1 MSQLASPSSAQV
13 AAPGALAWIDKLG
26 QHRGLIFPVGC
37 IALLLVLLVP
47 LPSAIL
53 DLLLVLNITF
63 SIVLLVTAIYVKSPL
78 EFAVLPSLLLATTM
92 FRLVLNVATTRLIL
106 NAGGGGAS
114 AEAAAGDAGD
124 VVRAFSDFV
133 TGGSMAVGFIIFAI
147 IFVIQFVVITKG
159 ATRISEV
166 AARFTLDAMP
176 GKQMAIDADLNAGL
190 LDEQTARKR
199 REEVTQEADFYGA
212 MDGASKFTRGDAIAG
227 IIITLVNVAGGMYV
241 GLVERGWALAETAE
255 LFTRLT
261 IGDGLV
267 SQVPAFVTALGAALI
282 VTRSSTRSELGE
294 EVAKQVAD
302 NPKPLIISAVFLGL
316 MAFTGLPAMP
326 LLVVGLCC
334 GGLAFMLYRGKRI
347 ESEVGERRAMSD
359 AAREQDKPRPVEELL
374 EVDAMELEIGYGLLS
389 LVDEE
394 QNGDLLA
401 RVGIIRRQ
409 VAAELGLLVPAIRIR
424 DNVQLGPNDYQ
435 IKVRGMAVSRG
446 EAYPDQYL
454 AMDNGTVAGELQ
466 HAYKTT
472 EPAFGLPAYWITAP
486 QKPEAEL
493 LNYTVAETTAVIVTH
508 LTEVIRRHAH
518 ELLGRQDVRK
528 LIDGLKE
535 RVPALVE
542 EVVPAVVKFG
552 EVQKVLQN
560 LLKERVPIRDLE
572 TILETLG
579 DYGGRTKDTDV
590 LAEYCRNALAR
601 TICKQYVDEEDRL
614 HCITLDPALEDA
626 VAQHLQQDDKSV
638 AATNTMPP
646 GPAQAVVRVI
656 AEKVAELTAT
666 GRPGVVVC
674 GPHVRLPIR
683 RLLEGTLP
691 QVAVVGYNEI
701 VPDVHVEA
709 VAMAGL
715 N

>member
-1 MSQLASPSSAQV
+1 MSSVASPSSSGV
-13 AAPGALAWIDKLG
+13 GIGANPAWFDAIG
-26 QHRGLIFPVGC
+26 RHRALIFPVAC

-63 SIVLLVTAIYVKSPL
+63 SLVLLVTAIYVKSPL

-106 NAGGGGAS
+106 NAGQGGTAD
-114 AEAAAGDAGD
+114 AAADDAGH
-124 VVRAFSDFV
+124 VVKAFAEFV

-190 LDEQTARKR
+190 LDEQTAKKR
-199 REEVTQEADFYGA
+199 REEVAQEADFYGA
-212 MDGASKFTRGDAIAG
+212 MDGASKFTRGDAVAG

-241 GLVERGWALAETAE
+241 GLVERGWPLADTAK
-255 LFTRLT
+255 LFTTLT

-267 SQVPAFVTALGAALI
+267 SQVPAFITALGAALI

-294 EVAKQVAD
+294 EIAAQVAA
-302 NPKPLIISAVFLGL
+302 NPKPLIIAGAFLGL
-316 MAFTGLPAMP
+316 MAFTGLPAIP
-326 LLVVGLCC
+326 LIVVGLCC
-334 GGLAFMLYRGKRI
+334 GGLAYMLNRGQKREAQI
-347 ESEVGERRAMSD
+347 ADRRQMAEAS
-359 AAREQDKPRPVEELL
+359 QTQNQPRPVEELL
-374 EVDAMELEIGYGLLS
+374 EVDAMSLEVGYGLLP
-389 LVDEE
+389 LVEE
-394 QNGDLLA
+394 TKGGDLLE
-401 RVGIIRRQ
+401 RVGMIRRQ
-409 VAAELGLLVPAIRIR
+409 LAAELGLVVPAVRIR
-424 DNVQLGPNDYQ
+424 DNVELGPNDYS
-435 IKVRGMAVSRG
+435 IKVRGMVVARG
-446 EAYPDQYL
+446 EAYPDQFL

-466 HAYKTT
+466 HAYATT
-472 EPAFGLPAYWITAP
+472 EPAFGLPAYWITEP

-493 LNYTVAETTAVIVTH
+493 LNYTVVESAAVLATH

-528 LIDGLKE
+528 LLDTLKE

-542 EVVPAVVKFG
+542 EVTPAIVKPG
-552 EVQKVLQN
+552 EIQKVLQS

-572 TILETLG
+572 TVLETLG

-601 TICKQYVDEEDRL
+601 TICKMHVDEEDRL
-614 HCITLDPALEDA
+614 HCVTLDPALEDA
-626 VAQHLQQDDKSV
+626 VAQHLQRDDNGGN
-638 AATNTMPP
+638 ATNTMPP

-691 QVAVVGYNEI
+691 QVAVIGYNEI
-701 VPDVHVEA
+701 VPDVQVEA

-715 N
+715 NG